1 MRVTILDIETTFKKN
16 TDGKV
21 DADPYTGN
29 MLVSV
34 GYITD
39 TRTSYHE
46 TAKWEEG
53 YLCFTHKDKE
63 PTENGFDILQKVL
76 DNTDILV
83 GHNIKFDLKWLLAC
97 NFQYNK
103 ELYDTMIAEYVIHG
117 GDKVGLSLAQCS
129 QRYGLDEKRVD
140 LTEQYLKDGVSFDNI
155 PWDILE
161 EYGRADVEVTKQLFH
176 AQHEKADDGLFP
188 TIHLMNDLC
197 KVLTEMENNGMK
209 VDADSLSEIREQY
222 NNEYNELHEFLDEEV
237 KRVMGDTPVN
247 LDSPEDRSKV
257 LYSRAVQDKKY
268 WSATF
273 NLGYELRGNSR
284 KKKQV
289 RRYKRDD
296 FVRKVRANTS
306 VLQQTEAKRCVSCRG
321 RGYFNPLKKDGTVGK
336 AKRICKTCEGE
347 GLMFIPT
354 GKVAGFKLVPKDSY
368 DVSSHGFKT
377 DRLTLETLALVANK
391 EQKKFVSS
399 YIKYNA
405 ISTYLRTFVDGIEK
419 GLDSKNFI
427 HPHYM
432 QCVTATGR
440 LSSRNPNFQ
449 NMPRGGTF
457 PVRSCIVSRWKRG
470 KILEGDY
477 SQLEFRV
484 AGFLAKDKQVYEDVS
499 KGFDVHT
506 FSAEALEVTRQEAK
520 AHTFKPL
527 YGGTY
532 GTEKEVAYYDLFKA
546 RYSDVARW
554 HVLLQN
560 EAIQK
565 KKITLPSGRVY
576 HFPDVRRVFSGG
588 SSHATAI
595 KNYPVQGFATADLLP
610 LALINLRK
618 FLLDKGMKSVVCN
631 TVHDSIVL
639 DVYPEEEQD
648 AIEILKE
655 SMLSI
660 KSEAKRRYNIN
671 YDMPIGI
678 ELKMGDN
685 WLSMD
690 SVLTL

>member
-1 MRVTILDIETTFKKN
+1 MKITTLDIETTFKKDE
-16 TDGKV
+16 DGKV

-34 GYITD
+34 GYKT
-39 TRTSYHE
+39 
-46 TAKWEEG
+46 EG
-53 YLCFTHKDKE
+53 VDEYLCFSHTKKE
-63 PTENGFDILQKVL
+63 TTENGFGKLQKVL
-76 DNTDILV
+76 DNTELLV

-97 NFQYNK
+97 NFKYTGK
-103 ELYDTMIAEYVIHG
+103 LWDTMIAEYVIHG
-117 GDKVGLSLAQCS
+117 GDKVSLSLEQCVK
-129 QRYGLDEKRVD
+129 RYDLDEKRTD
-140 LTEQYLKDGVSFDNI
+140 LTEQYLKDGVSFDRMPWNI
-155 PWDILE
+155 VE
-161 EYGRADVEVTKQLFH
+161 EYGRADVEITEQLFLEQQKNVTTL
-176 AQHEKADDGLFP
+176 AP
-188 TIHLMNDLC
+188 TIEMMNDMC
-197 KVLTEMENNGMK
+197 RVLIEMENSGMK
-209 VDADSLSEIREQY
+209 VDVASLNEIREQY
-222 NNEYNELHEFLDEEV
+222 NNEYNELHEFLNEEI
-237 KRVMGDTPVN
+237 KRVMGDTPIN

-268 WSATF
+268 WTMAF
-273 NLGYELRGNSR
+273 NLGYEVRGSSR
-284 KKKQV
+284 KKKRV
-289 RRYKRDD
+289 RRYKQDD
-296 FVRKVRANTS
+296 FVRKVRANTT
-306 VLQQTEAKRCVSCRG
+306 VLQQTEAKQCYSCKG
-321 RGYFNPLKKDGTVGK
+321 RGYFYPLKKDGTKGK
-336 AKRICKTCEGE
+336 AKRICKSCTGE
-347 GLMFIPT
+347 GLLFLPT
-354 GKVAGFKLVPKDSY
+354 GKIAGFKLIPRDSY
-368 DVSSHGFKT
+368 DISSHGFKT
-377 DRLTLETLALVANK
+377 DRPTLEALAMSGNK
-391 EQKKFVSS
+391 EQKKFIES

-405 ISTYLRTFVDGIEK
+405 ISTYLRTFVEGIEK
-419 GLDSKNFI
+419 GMDTKNFI

-457 PVRSCIVSRWKRG
+457 PVRSCIVSRWKNG

-484 AGFLAKDKQVYEDVS
+484 AGFLAKDKQVYEDIS
-499 KGFDVHT
+499 KGFDVHA

-554 HVLLQN
+554 HVSLQN
-560 EAIQK
+560 DAIRE

-576 HFPDVRRVFSGG
+576 HFPDVRRGFNGG
-588 SSHATAI
+588 ATNATAI

-618 FLLDKGMKSVVCN
+618 VLLDKGMQSVICN

-639 DVYPEEEQD
+639 DVYPEEEKEAVD
-648 AIEILKE
+648 ILTE

-660 KSEAKRRYNIN
+660 KSEAKKRYDID

-678 ELKMGDN
+678 ELKMGKD
-685 WLSMD
+685 WLNMNN
-690 SVLTL
+690 VLTL

>member
-1 MRVTILDIETTFKKN
+1 MKITTLDIETTFKKDE
-16 TDGKV
+16 DGKV

-34 GYITD
+34 GYKT
-39 TRTSYHE
+39 
-46 TAKWEEG
+46 EG
-53 YLCFTHKDKE
+53 VDEYLCFSHTKKE
-63 PTENGFDILQKVL
+63 TTENGFGKLQKVL
-76 DNTDILV
+76 DNTELLV

-97 NFQYNK
+97 NFKYTGK
-103 ELYDTMIAEYVIHG
+103 LWDTMIAEYVIHG
-117 GDKVGLSLAQCS
+117 GDKVSLSLEQCVK
-129 QRYGLDEKRVD
+129 RYDLDEKRTD
-140 LTEQYLKDGVSFDNI
+140 LTEQYLKDGVSFDRMPWNI
-155 PWDILE
+155 VE
-161 EYGRADVEVTKQLFH
+161 EYGRADVEITEQLFLEQQKNVTTL
-176 AQHEKADDGLFP
+176 AP
-188 TIHLMNDLC
+188 TIEMMNDMC
-197 KVLTEMENNGMK
+197 RVLIEMENSGMK
-209 VDADSLSEIREQY
+209 VDVASLNEIREQY
-222 NNEYNELHEFLDEEV
+222 NNEYNELHEFLNEEI
-237 KRVMGDTPVN
+237 KRVMGDTPIN

-268 WSATF
+268 WTMAF
-273 NLGYELRGNSR
+273 NLGYEVRGSSR
-284 KKKQV
+284 KKKRV
-289 RRYKRDD
+289 RRYKQDD
-296 FVRKVRANTS
+296 FVRKVRANTT
-306 VLQQTEAKRCVSCRG
+306 VLQQTEAKQCYSCKG
-321 RGYFNPLKKDGTVGK
+321 RGYFYPLKKDGTKGK
-336 AKRICKTCEGE
+336 AKRICKSCTGE
-347 GLMFIPT
+347 GLLFLPE
-354 GKVAGFKLVPKDSY
+354 GKIAGFKLIPRDSY
-368 DVSSHGFKT
+368 DISSHGFKT
-377 DRLTLETLALVANK
+377 DRSTLEALAMSGNK
-391 EQKKFVSS
+391 EQKKFIES

-405 ISTYLRTFVDGIEK
+405 ISTYLRTFVEGIEK
-419 GLDSKNFI
+419 GMDTKNFI

-457 PVRSCIVSRWKRG
+457 PVRSCIVSRWKNG

-484 AGFLAKDKQVYEDVS
+484 AGFLAKDKQVYEDIS
-499 KGFDVHT
+499 KGFDVHA

-554 HVLLQN
+554 HVSLQN
-560 EAIQK
+560 DAIRE

-576 HFPDVRRVFSGG
+576 HFPDVRRGFNGG
-588 SSHATAI
+588 ATNATAI

-618 FLLDKGMKSVVCN
+618 VLLDKGMQSVICN

-639 DVYPEEEQD
+639 DVYPEEEKEAVD
-648 AIEILKE
+648 ILTE

-660 KSEAKRRYNIN
+660 KSEAKKRYDID

-678 ELKMGDN
+678 ELKMGKD
-685 WLSMD
+685 WLNMNN
-690 SVLTL
+690 VLTL

>member
-1 MRVTILDIETTFKKN
+1 
-16 TDGKV
+16 
-21 DADPYTGN
+21 
-29 MLVSV
+29 
-34 GYITD
+34 
-39 TRTSYHE
+39 
-46 TAKWEEG
+46 
-53 YLCFTHKDKE
+53 
-63 PTENGFDILQKVL
+63 
-76 DNTDILV
+76 
-83 GHNIKFDLKWLLAC
+83 
-97 NFQYNK
+97 
-103 ELYDTMIAEYVIHG
+103 
-117 GDKVGLSLAQCS
+117 
-129 QRYGLDEKRVD
+129 
-140 LTEQYLKDGVSFDNI
+140 
-155 PWDILE
+155 
-161 EYGRADVEVTKQLFH
+161 
-176 AQHEKADDGLFP
+176 
-188 TIHLMNDLC
+188 MNDLC

-209 VDADSLSEIREQY
+209 IDADSLTEIREQY
-222 NNEYNELHEFLDEEV
+222 NNEYNELHEFLNEEV

-377 DRLTLETLALVANK
+377 DRLTLETLALTANK

-419 GLDSKNFI
+419 GMDNKNFI

-457 PVRSCIVSRWKRG
+457 PVRSCIVSRWKKG

-678 ELKMGDN
+678 ELKMGNN
-685 WLSMD
+685 WLNMD
-690 SVLTL
+690 NVLTL